1 MATFK
6 LIKEDGFIKV
16 DNVKFLGLD
25 CSSIDSNIH
34 AIEFDGT
41 TGHVEYNDGTHNLI
55 ISNINAYSVAQGVF
69 DTAVADAATA
79 TADAATAASEA
90 ATAQTAL
97 EATYAWKR
105 VNDSTT
111 KYASIGD
118 QLDQQYKDAVN
129 GTTTWKDAIAAVKT
143 AHPKP

>member
-6 LIKEDGFIKV
+6 LIREDGFIKV
-16 DNVKFLGLD
+16 DNVKFLDLD

-41 TGHVEYNDGTHNLI
+41 TGHVEYNDGTHNLTI
-55 ISNINAYSVAQGVF
+55 DNINAYSVAQGVF
-69 DTAVADAATA
+69 DTAVTDLATA
-79 TADAATAASEA
+79 TANAAA
-90 ATAQTAL
+90 AQTAL
-97 EATYAWKR
+97 EATYDWKR
-105 VNDSTT
+105 RNDATT
-111 KYASIGD
+111 KYASLGD

-129 GTTTWKDAIAAVKT
+129 GTTTWKDAIAAVKA

>member
-16 DNVKFLGLD
+16 DDVGFLDLD
-25 CSSIDSNIH
+25 CSSIANNIN

-41 TGHVEYNDGTHNLI
+41 TGHIEYNDGTNNETI
-55 ISNINAYSVAQGVF
+55 NSISAYSVAKGVF
-69 DTAVADAATA
+69 DNAKAAFDTFVAD
-79 TADAATAASEA
+79 E

-97 EATYAWKR
+97 EATHGWKR
-105 VNDSTT
+105 VHDATN
-111 KYASIGD
+111 KYATIGE
-118 QLDQQYKDAVN
+118 QLDQQYHDAVN
-129 GTTTWKDAIAAVKT
+129 STTTWKDAIAAVKS